1 MMIWPHVIMARGF
14 LRCHWPLWTLHVILV
29 SGLAFASFVTAVNA
43 VTTRTKIDEVAQ
55 EVAIDI
61 AVRDGVS
68 SEQIDELTAMLRRR
82 PDVVQSI
89 HLDRQKVW
97 QMFQSEMGLDFDSTS
112 DGMADIAALPEIV
125 RVHFRSE
132 YVKFL
137 HVNDVVGSFRRRME
151 DRIEQVMI
159 PERAIN
165 NVELDKV
172 KHSNEVTKIAVI
184 GLLFAGGLA
193 VSMGRIIRAHYHRSI
208 AARIGRTVFWLRLGP
223 FAGMTVGTVV
233 GALLGGLFAWL
244 LPHLWYPGSLP
255 TYYLV
260 PAAGAVSAVTLLI
273 VVVHAGMVFV
283 PSARQRG
290 WQ

>member
-14 LRCHWPLWTLHVILV
+14 LRRHWPLWTLHVLLV
-29 SGLAFASFVTAVNA
+29 SGLAFASIVTAVNA
-43 VTTRTKIDEVAQ
+43 VRTCTKIDEVAQ

-97 QMFQSEMGLDFDSTS
+97 QMFQSEMGLDFDSTA
-112 DGMADIAALPEIV
+112 DGMADIAALPEVV

-132 YVKFL
+132 YVKTL
-137 HVNDVVGSFRRRME
+137 HVHDVVHLLHRRMQ
-151 DRIEQVMI
+151 DRIEQVLI
-159 PERAIN
+159 PGQAIS
-165 NVELDKV
+165 NVELDKAKFYDDV
-172 KHSNEVTKIAVI
+172 VRIAVI
-184 GLLFAGGLA
+184 GLLLAVVLA
-193 VSMGRIIRAHYHRSI
+193 VSIGRIIRAHNHRAI
-208 AARIGRTVFWLRLGP
+208 ATRIGRTAVWLRLGP
-223 FAGMTVGTVV
+223 FAGLTLGTVV
-233 GALLGGLFAWL
+233 GALLGSLSAWL
-244 LPHLWYPGSLP
+244 PLHLAAPLS
-255 TYYLV
+255 TFYLI
-260 PAAGAVSAVTLLI
+260 PAAGAVVALTLLI

-283 PSARQRG
+283 PSSRPRG